1 MDWKATAFGALL
13 AIGIG
18 SAALPAAAQGEKVAI
33 SMASGVNFV
42 SSLVAQDQGYFKEQ
56 GIDAEL
62 KPVPRGNIAIE
73 ALASKSIQFGEV
85 AHVTFFSA
93 VAKGIPLVA
102 VGVGSRGFT
111 GKMVASNDNAGRK
124 TLADFKGKRI
134 GIQVGTG
141 VHGVF
146 QMLLKKNGLK
156 ESDFQI
162 ANVRVTDMPTAM
174 ASAGSFDAVIGW
186 DPMMQRIVQAGN
198 GKEVMSA
205 RDFEEQA
212 DITYPLILITTPDYL
227 AAKPKVVQ
235 GVVNAYAKAHKFI
248 RENKD
253 EAVRIYADYIKK
265 TGADLDEP
273 TLRVMMFEVDKFG
286 GAAFSEGDMRDMPS
300 TLDFLVE
307 TGQIGS
313 RPDLD
318 KIVDRS
324 FGEKAEAA
332 LK

>member
-1 MDWKATAFGALL
+1 MDWKTTAFGALL
-13 AIGIG
+13 AAGIG
-18 SAALPAAAQGEKVAI
+18 FAALPAAAQTEKVAI

-42 SSLVAQDQGYFKEQ
+42 SSLVAHEQGFFKEQ
-56 GIDAEL
+56 GIDADL

-93 VAKGIPLVA
+93 VTKGIPLVA

-111 GKMVASNDNAGRK
+111 GKMVASNANADRK

-146 QMLLKKNGLK
+146 QMLVKKAGLK
-156 ESDFQI
+156 ETDFQI

-174 ASAGSFDAVIGW
+174 ASAGSFDAVVGW

-205 RDFEEQA
+205 RDFEQQA
-212 DITYPLILITTPDYL
+212 DITYPLILITTPDYM

-248 RENKD
+248 RENQD
-253 EAVRIYADYIKK
+253 AAVRIYTDYIKK
-265 TGADLDEP
+265 TGADLDEA

-286 GAAFSEGDMRDMPS
+286 GANFTEGDLRDMPS
-300 TLDFLVE
+300 TAEFLVE
-307 TGQIGS
+307 SGQIGS
-313 RPDLD
+313 KPDLA

-324 FGEKAEAA
+324 FGDKAEAA